1 MRRVAE
7 SSEEELTE
15 QIEAN
20 LNSVVRGCHAVL
32 PHMRER
38 KQGLIIN
45 MGSIASTRHFPHFAA
60 YTAAKW
66 G

>member
-20 LNSVVRGCHAVL
+20 LNSVVYGYHAVL
-32 PHMRER
+32 PHMRE
-38 KQGLIIN
+38 
-45 MGSIASTRHFPHFAA
+45 GST
-60 YTAAKW
+60 